1 MCTYVIGVL
10 LRSNFRP
17 RETIFVSAS

>member
-10 LRSNFRP
+10 LHSNFRP
-17 RETIFVSAS
+17 RETNFVSAS